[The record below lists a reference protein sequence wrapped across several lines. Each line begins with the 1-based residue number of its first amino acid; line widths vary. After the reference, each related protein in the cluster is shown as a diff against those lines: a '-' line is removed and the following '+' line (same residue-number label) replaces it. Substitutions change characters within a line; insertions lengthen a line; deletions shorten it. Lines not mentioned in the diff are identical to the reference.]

1 MSKTIRFSLYMAI
14 ATLMSRVLGLVR
26 DAMFANE
33 FGSSPEYD
41 AYLVAILLPFF
52 LRRIFGE
59 GALQSAFVPIY
70 NKRALIDTRSGI
82 RFANSVFTVF
92 VPVLILCTII
102 GYYFMPSLV
111 FLFAPGMDPSI
122 RELAVMC
129 GRVVFPF
136 IIFISLWAVKTGILN
151 SHDIY
156 FVPAFSPAIHNIFT
170 IAGIALSPYFT
181 PRILGPTVFFMIGGV
196 FQFISV
202 LFIGRKKTGYRFEI
216 DFVREDMKE
225 FSRLFLSSLA
235 AVSITQIN
243 SLIDTIV
250 VSQLG
255 QGNISLLQYANRL
268 YQLPLGVI
276 GVSVSTVALSQLSK
290 RSLESFREMVSDNLE
305 KLLLL
310 ILPAAAGM
318 ILLREELVVFL
329 FQRGAFG
336 IYETVF
342 TVKILLGYLIGL
354 PFYCV
359 YYLLSK
365 AEYAMGKGNIAFFA
379 SCISVG
385 TNVCLDFILAPVY
398 GAFGV
403 ALATSVAGMT
413 PIAFLLIHLVKLKG
427 FTLTRKQCREIL
439 KTIVATLLM
448 SVALWLIGDR
458 FSYSKPFFVF
468 ELVFGVLVYFSVL
481 LFLRKQEM
489 EKLFQR
495 WRRKR

>member
-1 MSKTIRFSLYMAI
+1 MAI
-14 ATLMSRVLGLVR
+14 ATLISRVLGLVR

-70 NKRALIDTRSGI
+70 NKRALGDTRAGI

-92 VPVLILCTII
+92 VPILILSTLL
-102 GYYFMPSLV
+102 GYYFMPSLIL
-111 FLFAPGMDPSI
+111 LFAPGLEPSI

-156 FVPAFSPAIHNIFT
+156 FIPAISPAIHNIFT
-170 IAGIALSPYFT
+170 IVGILLSPFFS
-181 PRILGPTVFFMIGGV
+181 PRILGPTIFFMIGGV

-216 DFVREDMKE
+216 DFVREDMKA

-243 SLIDTIV
+243 SLIDTVV
-250 VSQLG
+250 VSHLG

-290 RSLESFREMVSDNLE
+290 RSLESFREMVTDNLE
-305 KLLLL
+305 KLLFL
-310 ILPAAAGM
+310 ILPAAVGM
-318 ILLREELVVFL
+318 IILREELVVFL

-342 TVKILLGYLIGL
+342 TTKILLGYLIGL

-365 AEYAMGKGNIAFFA
+365 AEYALGKGNIAFFA

-385 TNVCLDFILAPVY
+385 TNVFLDILLAPVY

-403 ALATSVAGMT
+403 ALATSFAGMT
-413 PIAFLLIHLVKLKG
+413 PIAFLLVHLVKLKG
-427 FTLTRKQCREIL
+427 VALTRRQLSEIL
-439 KTIVATLLM
+439 KTVVATVVMGAALLA
-448 SVALWLIGDR
+448 VEGR
-458 FSYSKPFFVF
+458 FSYSKPLFVF
-468 ELVFGVLVYFSVL
+468 ELVFGVLVYFLTL
-481 LFLRKQEM
+481 LFLRKNEM
-489 EKLFQR
+489 EKLLRR

>member
-1 MSKTIRFSLYMAI
+1 MSKTIKFSLYMAV

-26 DAMFANE
+26 DAMFANV

-41 AYLVAILLPFF
+41 AYLVAVLLPFF

-70 NKRALIDTRSGI
+70 NKRAMIDSRSAT
-82 RFANSVFTVF
+82 RFANTIFTVF
-92 VPVLILCTII
+92 VPILILCTLL
-102 GYYFMPSLV
+102 GYYFMPYLIY
-111 FLFAPGMDPSI
+111 LFAPGMEPAI
-122 RELAVMC
+122 REMAVMC
-129 GRVVFPF
+129 GVVAFPF
-136 IIFISLWAVKTGILN
+136 IIFISLWAIKTGILN

-156 FVPAFSPAIHNIFT
+156 FVPAFSPAIHNVFT
-170 IAGIALSPYFT
+170 IAGILLSPYFT
-181 PRILGPTVFFMIGGV
+181 PRILGPTVFFLIGGA

-202 LFIGRKKTGYRFEI
+202 LFIGKKKTGYRFEI

-225 FSRLFLSSLA
+225 FSSLFLSSMA

-250 VSQLG
+250 VSHLG
-255 QGNISLLQYANRL
+255 QGSISLLQYANRL

-290 RSLESFREMVSDNLE
+290 RSLDSFREMVTDNLE

-318 ILLREELVVFL
+318 ILLREGLVVFL

-342 TVKILLGYLIGL
+342 TSKILLGYLFGL

-359 YYLLSK
+359 YFLLSK
-365 AEYAMGKGNIAFFA
+365 AEYALGKGNVAFFA

-385 TNVCLDFILAPVY
+385 TNVILDFTLAPIQ
-398 GAFGV
+398 GAYGV
-403 ALATSVAGMT
+403 ALATSFAGMT
-413 PIAFLLIHLVKLKG
+413 PVAFLLVHLIRIKG
-427 FTLTRKQCREIL
+427 LTMTRRQLSELL
-439 KTIVATLLM
+439 KTVSATAVMSAVLLM
-448 SVALWLIGDR
+448 IAKTY
-458 FSYSKPFFVF
+458 SYSKPLVVL
-468 ELVFGVLVYFSVL
+468 ELVCGVLVYL
-481 LFLRKQEM
+481 LALLLLRKQEM
-489 EKLFQR
+489 KRLILR
-495 WRRKR
+495 WSRRG